1 MTRIERVGVVGAG
14 TMGSGIAEVCAKAG
28 FPTTVIESAPEFL
41 ETGRIRI
48 ESSMAKAVDRGRL
61 DAADR
66 DAAWARL
73 GFDTDVSALSDADL
87 VVEAISEDRTAKFG
101 LFARLDEVTPAHAIL
116 ASNTS
121 SIPII
126 ELGMAT
132 GRPRQVIG
140 VHFFNPAVV
149 QKLVEVIPSTVTE
162 NAVTATVRD
171 FVGER
176 LGKTAVVTADRAGFV
191 VNRLLIP
198 YLLQSIELLDS
209 GVNTAAEIDTAMKLG
224 CAHPMGPLELCD
236 LIGLDIVAGVAD
248 VLFEEFHERHY
259 AAPPL
264 LRRLVAAGHLGRK
277 SGVGFHDYS

>member
-1 MTRIERVGVVGAG
+1 MTQIERVGVVGAG
-14 TMGSGIAEVCAKAG
+14 TMGSGIAEVSAKAG
-28 FPTTVIESAPEFL
+28 FPTTVVEAAPEFL
-41 ETGRIRI
+41 ETGRTRI
-48 ESSMAKAVDRGRL
+48 ESSMARAVDRGRL

-66 DAAWARL
+66 DAALARL
-73 GFDTDVSALSDADL
+73 VFDTDMGVLADVDL
-87 VVEAISEDRTAKFG
+87 VVEAISEDRTAKFD
-101 LFARLDEVTPAHAIL
+101 LFARLDAVTPAHAIL

-121 SIPII
+121 SIPIV

-149 QKLVEVIPSTVTE
+149 QKLVEVIPS
-162 NAVTATVRD
+162 AVTDDAVTTAVRD
-171 FVGER
+171 FVGDR
-176 LGKTAVVTADRAGFV
+176 LGKTVVVTADRAGFV

-209 GVNTAAEIDTAMKLG
+209 GVNTAEEIDTAMKLG

-264 LRRLVAAGHLGRK
+264 LCRLVAAGHLGRK
-277 SGVGFHDYS
+277 SGLGFHDYS

>member
-1 MTRIERVGVVGAG
+1 
-14 TMGSGIAEVCAKAG
+14 
-28 FPTTVIESAPEFL
+28 
-41 ETGRIRI
+41 
-48 ESSMAKAVDRGRL
+48 
-61 DAADR
+61 
-66 DAAWARL
+66 
-73 GFDTDVSALSDADL
+73 
-87 VVEAISEDRTAKFG
+87 VVEAISEDRAAKFG
-101 LFARLDEVTPAHAIL
+101 LFAQLDEITPGHAIL

-121 SIPII
+121 SIPIV

-132 GRPRQVIG
+132 GRPRRVIG

-149 QKLVEVIPSTVTE
+149 QKLVEVIPSTVTDD
-162 NAVTATVRD
+162 AVTAAVRD
-171 FVGER
+171 FVGDR
-176 LGKTAVVTADRAGFV
+176 LGKTVVVTADRAGFI

-209 GVNTAAEIDTAMKLG
+209 GVNTAEEIDTAMKLG

-248 VLFEEFHERHY
+248 VLFDEFHERHY

-277 SGVGFHDYS
+277 SGVGFHQHS

>member
-28 FPTTVIESAPEFL
+28 FPTTVVEAAPEFL
-41 ETGRIRI
+41 ETGRTRI
-48 ESSMAKAVDRGRL
+48 ESSMAKAVDRARL

-66 DAAWARL
+66 DAALARL
-73 GFDTDVSALSDADL
+73 VFDTDAGALANVDL
-87 VVEAISEDRTAKFG
+87 VVEAISEDRAAKFS
-101 LFARLDEVTPAHAIL
+101 LFARLDEITPGHAIL

-121 SIPII
+121 SIPIV

-149 QKLVEVIPSTVTE
+149 QKLVEVIPSTVTDD
-162 NAVTATVRD
+162 AVTATVRD
-171 FVGER
+171 FVGDR
-176 LGKTAVVTADRAGFV
+176 LGKTVVVTADRAGFV

-209 GVNTAAEIDTAMKLG
+209 GVNTAEEIDTAMKLG

-248 VLFEEFHERHY
+248 VLFDEFHERHY

-277 SGVGFHDYS
+277 SGVGFHQHS

>member
-1 MTRIERVGVVGAG
+1 MTRVERVGVVGAG

-41 ETGRIRI
+41 EAGRTRI
-48 ESSMAKAVDRGRL
+48 EQSLAKAVERGRL
-61 DAADR
+61 DETDR
-66 DAAWARL
+66 DAAWSRL
-73 GFDTDVSALSDADL
+73 RFDTDADTLAEVDL

-101 LFARLDEVTPAHAIL
+101 LFSRLDEITPPHAIL

-121 SIPII
+121 SIPIV

-132 GRPRQVIG
+132 RRPNQVIG

-149 QKLVEVIPSTVTE
+149 QKLVEVIPS
-162 NAVTATVRD
+162 AVTDPAVTDAVRT
-171 FVGER
+171 FVGDR
-176 LGKTAVVTADRAGFV
+176 LGKTVVVTADRAGFV

-209 GVNTAAEIDTAMKLG
+209 GMNTAEEIDTAMKLG

-277 SGVGFHDYS
+277 SGVGFHTYR

>member
-28 FPTTVIESAPEFL
+28 FPTTVVEAAPEFL
-41 ETGRIRI
+41 ETGRTRI
-48 ESSMAKAVDRGRL
+48 ESSMAKAVDRARL

-66 DAAWARL
+66 DAALARL
-73 GFDTDVSALSDADL
+73 VFDTDAGALANVDL
-87 VVEAISEDRTAKFG
+87 VVEAISEDRAAKFG
-101 LFARLDEVTPAHAIL
+101 LFAQLDEITPGHAIL

-121 SIPII
+121 SIPIV

-132 GRPRQVIG
+132 GRPRRVIG

-149 QKLVEVIPSTVTE
+149 QKLVEVIPSTVTDD
-162 NAVTATVRD
+162 AVTAAVRD
-171 FVGER
+171 FVGDR
-176 LGKTAVVTADRAGFV
+176 LGKTVVVTADRAGFI

-209 GVNTAAEIDTAMKLG
+209 GVNTAEEIDTAMKLG

-248 VLFEEFHERHY
+248 VLFDEFHERHY

-277 SGVGFHDYS
+277 SGVGFHQHS